1 MGNISEEAGKESQ
14 DVVVDSGITGDNR
27 VAERVVDAV
36 KDNENG
42 TGRSIISDD
51 KDNGDI
57 LGGSDWRGIG
67 GTDDLLPNKGSDG
80 AGRFGVQ
87 PAGVISQIV
96 DYDKELPD
104 HMGANQR
111 FEIVIAD
118 PLTIEV
124 VIQRVL
130 DGESLKRIARSWKI
144 PTLRFVK
151 WVSDDAVR
159 LASYEGALR
168 IRADELIHETLEI
181 AAAADDETVACDKL
195 RIDTHIK
202 VAAMWDRQ
210 RYGGEKGL
218 GGAGITI
225 VVNRGRYADEV
236 AVNGETVS
244 EVVGG

>member
-1 MGNISEEAGKESQ
+1 MSDILIDSGKEAQ
-14 DVVVDSGITGDNR
+14 DAVVNRDIAGDNR
-27 VAERVVDAV
+27 VAERVAGSVVDSV
-36 KDNENG
+36 VDSVV
-42 TGRSIISDD
+42 RS
-51 KDNGDI
+51 
-57 LGGSDWRGIG
+57 
-67 GTDDLLPNKGSDG
+67 
-80 AGRFGVQ
+80 
-87 PAGVISQIV
+87 IV
-96 DYDKELPD
+96 DYDVELPD

-130 DGESLKRIARSWKI
+130 DGESLKRIAKSWKI
-144 PTLRFVK
+144 PVLRFVK

-181 AAAADDETVACDKL
+181 AAAADDDTVACDKL
-195 RIDTHIK
+195 RIDTHVK

-210 RYGGEKGL
+210 RYGGEKGV

-225 VVNRGRYADEV
+225 VISRGRYADDV
-236 AVNGETVS
+236 AING
-244 EVVGG
+244 EVVGSETLNG

>member
-1 MGNISEEAGKESQ
+1 MSDILDESVEEVKDA
-14 DVVVDSGITGDNR
+14 VVNRDIAGDNR
-27 VAERVVDAV
+27 VTERVVDAV

-42 TGRSIISDD
+42 GSIISDD
-51 KDNGDI
+51 KGNGDI
-57 LGGSDWRGIG
+57 LGGSDWRDTG
-67 GTDDLLPNKGSDG
+67 GTDDLLHDKAADG
-80 AGRFGVQ
+80 AGGFGVQ
-87 PAGVISQIV
+87 PAWGISQIV

-130 DGESLKRIARSWKI
+130 DGESLKRIARSWKV

-181 AAAADDETVACDKL
+181 AAAADDYTVACDKL

-210 RYGGEKGL
+210 RYGGEKGV
-218 GGAGITI
+218 GGAGIT
-225 VVNRGRYADEV
+225 VVINRGRYADEV
-236 AVNGETVS
+236 EVNGDTVS
-244 EVVGG
+244 EALNG